1 MALRPD
7 PVWTAGEDGLE
18 SRQLY
23 LFNLVLLLSDDSDK
37 EYTLFICLVSLYTS
51 FAS

>member
-1 MALRPD
+1 M
-7 PVWTAGEDGLE
+7 DGLE